1 MNKNKKLLV
10 TTILIH
16 VVHLILFYAVCF
28 VMHQNNFIISSLTEI
43 TSDNLMIQLFFH
55 ALPLLFFPI
64 TIILLSKSPIKQLGF
79 NKNNLLVVIILFT
92 IYVAA
97 FILLCDYSL
106 PRIFNATHLL
116 INIGL
121 GEELFFRGWSYN
133 RLKTIN
139 VKYAV
144 IISGLF
150 FGLYHGVYYS
160 IVENLSISQTLNAM
174 VFGTNSGVSMLGG
187 IVSGLLF
194 ILLLEWSGN
203 LLVPILIH
211 SLLNFSSMWGNLSWL
226 AMVIVCITVTYLA
239 VNRKYNEKSSL
250 FPFQVVNE

>member
-1 MNKNKKLLV
+1 MNKNKKLLE

-43 TSDNLMIQLFFH
+43 TSDNLMIQLFSH
-55 ALPLLFFPI
+55 ALPLLLLPF
-64 TIILLSKSPIKQLGF
+64 TIILLSKTRLKQLRL
-79 NKNNLLVVIILFT
+79 NKNNLVLAVILFA
-92 IYVAA
+92 IYVAV
-97 FILLCDYSL
+97 FILLGDYSS

-150 FGLYHGVYYS
+150 FGLSHGVYYS
-160 IVENLSISQTLNAM
+160 IIENLSIRQTIVAM

-187 IVSGLLF
+187 IIGGLLF

-226 AMVIVCITVTYLA
+226 AIVIACITVTYLA
-239 VNRKYNEKSSL
+239 VNRKYKEKLNL
-250 FPFQVVNE
+250 FSF